1 MKTLDL
7 PEFQQ
12 VPRKTTSQSSVNI
25 LSAKWNKVHADST
38 QSFPLA
44 SWSTSLWSVSGAKCG
59 AAILRKI
66 SARPTHFTLSV
77 YQWIILLFALQLTSF
92 TCVTWACY
100 VYPPDVKDP
109 CKEKECSYG
118 AQCVPSLDGLT
129 ARCQCPQ
136 RCNRYGDSVGSTP
149 VCGSNGKDY
158 ENQCEMRRAACNEMI
173 DIRVKYFGKCGKFY
187 FWMPSKIF
195 IQLTKCLKNQKST
208 LQLQSGVPVY

>member
-1 MKTLDL
+1 M
-7 PEFQQ
+7 
-12 VPRKTTSQSSVNI
+12 VNI
-25 LSAKWNKVHADST
+25 IVVCVRCQMWRGYPEENLSPS
-38 QSFPLA
+38 
-44 SWSTSLWSVSGAKCG
+44 
-59 AAILRKI
+59 
-66 SARPTHFTLSV
+66 PTHFTLSV

-187 FWMPSKIF
+187 FWIPSKIF